1 MRRKTH
7 RLRRQVMLFPAVAK
21 GETAPAQARGE
32 IVRALADLLLEA
44 LRVETDVEGG
54 GDEHEPEDHA

>member
-1 MRRKTH
+1 MRRKTQ

-21 GETAPAQARGE
+21 GETAPAEAKVA

-44 LRVETDVEGG
+44 LRAKTDVEGG
-54 GDEHEPEDHA
+54 ADEPEDHA

>member
-7 RLRRQVMLFPAVAK
+7 RLRQQVMLFPAVTK
-21 GETAPAQARGE
+21 GETAPAHARVE

-44 LRVETDVEGG
+44 LRTQSDVEGG
-54 GDEHEPEDHA
+54 GDEPEDHA